1 MLTLAKR
8 CSDGRRTV
16 VKETREEYL
25 KRINS
30 AHHEHHYKDVGGK
43 CRCVGCGHEEPHVDV
58 YEGVGG
64 SGNYW
69 TCRRCGRERDEY
81 EGRVT
86 F

>member
-1 MLTLAKR
+1 
-8 CSDGRRTV
+8 V

-30 AHHEHHYKDVGGK
+30 VHLPCPHKWKDTGDCCK
-43 CRCVGCGHEEPHVDV
+43 CAFCGREMVHADD
-58 YEGVGG
+58 YMGVGG

-69 TCRRCGRERDEY
+69 VCRRCGRERDEY

-86 F
+86 D